1 MQQKWQVNTNRFY
14 EKYVNSQIQR
24 YGVQKIGED
33 VVAQSGTDINQ
44 LRASEPTLCFM
55 PPRNAVIHRP
65 MVQLNELLSSYNI
78 CLNSYEER
86 IGAKTRGDKLCVEK
100 SIIKDLL
107 RHPSKRMR
115 FDSASEKLQKVV
127 KVEEPSSIKISEEI
141 GISVIDQK
149 SNDSMDNDLK
159 RKEVKVEENLIKQS
173 FEIKEEAEPKE
184 EMLTP
189 PLDIQ
194 VKIEEDSKPKVPAA
208 AQQNT
213 TPTTK
218 SKKRD
223 TMVNGGHRKEQNF
236 KPLIDEEMLKKIR
249 RGWTPATVGDLTIGD
264 LYLMFGSESKI
275 VLDYQIVEENKIRSE
290 TTGELSECTNENKV
304 IGSKLKSLLSIASL
318 LETTTNNLT
327 ANYLSSHGCERPY
340 VERNNDQLFK
350 QPGPRTEV
358 YNRPLNSRS
367 KAPQERWRQNYRPRP
382 LGNLLTTA
390 VSLNHEVKV
399 LYETPAPAPIDVETN
414 KPNTDKQTH
423 DKYVDVD
430 TILEKKIQDIS
441 GRAGVNHYTENS
453 NSSMRRLLDCF
464 TSSGQLPK
472 GTSISEGE
480 FLYSPR

>member
-1 MQQKWQVNTNRFY
+1 MNTNRFY

-33 VVAQSGTDINQ
+33 IVAQSGTDINH
-44 LRASEPTLCFM
+44 LRASEPTLCLM

-115 FDSASEKLQKVV
+115 FDSSSEKLQKVT
-127 KVEEPSSIKISEEI
+127 KVEEPSNNKISEEI
-141 GISVIDQK
+141 GITVIDQK

-159 RKEVKVEENLIKQS
+159 RKEVKLEENLIKHS
-173 FEIKEEAEPKE
+173 FEIKEEVEPKE

-189 PLDIQ
+189 PSEIQ

-208 AQQNT
+208 PQHS

-223 TMVNGGHRKEQNF
+223 PTVNGGHRKEQNF

-318 LETTTNNLT
+318 LETTSNNLT
-327 ANYLSSHGCERPY
+327 ANFMSSHGCERPY
-340 VERNNDQLFK
+340 VERTNDQLFK
-350 QPGPRTEV
+350 QPGPRTES

-382 LGNLLTTA
+382 LGNLLTPA

-399 LYETPAPAPIDVETN
+399 LYETPPIDVETN
-414 KPNTDKQTH
+414 KPDIDKPTD

-430 TILEKKIQDIS
+430 TILEKKIQDMS
-441 GRAGVNHYTENS
+441 GRAGVNNYTENS

-464 TSSGQLPK
+464 TSGQLPK
-472 GTSISEGE
+472 GTSISEGA
-480 FLYSPR
+480 FLYFRD